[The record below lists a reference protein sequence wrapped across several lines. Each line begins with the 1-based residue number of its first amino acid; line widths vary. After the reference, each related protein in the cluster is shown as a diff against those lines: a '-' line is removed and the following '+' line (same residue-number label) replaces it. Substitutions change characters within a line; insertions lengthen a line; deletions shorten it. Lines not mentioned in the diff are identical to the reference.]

1 MMSHD
6 AKTYLITGANGQLGR
21 LAVQSLIEKVP
32 AAQVIALVRK
42 PEAGADLAALG
53 VTVRI
58 GAYDDP
64 ASLDAAF
71 AGVSHL
77 LLISSSEVGQRL
89 AQHENVIAAAKK
101 AGVAFLAYTSILRAD
116 TSTLG
121 LAVEHLATEK
131 AIAASGIP
139 HAFLRNSWYLENY
152 LGSIGPAL
160 EHGAVAGSV
169 GEGRI
174 SAASRADYAEAAA
187 VVLSNSDAYVNAT
200 LELAGDD
207 AFTLT
212 DLAAEIGGLA
222 GKPVVY
228 AYMPED
234 AYKAMLV
241 QVGLPEAFAGLLA
254 DSDVGASK
262 GGLFDDSKTLSRFIG
277 RPTTPLKTVLAAAM
291 GK

>member
-1 MMSHD
+1 MSQD
-6 AKTYLITGANGQLGR
+6 AKKYLITGANGQLGQ
-21 LAVQSLIEKVP
+21 LVVQSLVKKVP
-32 AAQVIALVRK
+32 ASQVIALVRK
-42 PEAGADLAALG
+42 PEAAAALAALG
-53 VTVRI
+53 VEVRI
-58 GAYDDP
+58 GSYDDP

-71 AGVSHL
+71 AGVDAL
-77 LLISSSEVGQRL
+77 LLISSSEVGKRL
-89 AQHENVIAAAKK
+89 QQHENVIAAAKK
-101 AGVAFLAYTSILRAD
+101 AGVGFLAYTSILHAD
-116 TSTLG
+116 TSPLG
-121 LAVEHLATEK
+121 LASEHLATEK
-131 AIAASGIP
+131 WIAGSGIP
-139 HAFLRNSWYLENY
+139 YAFLRNGWYIENY

-187 VVLSNSDAYVNAT
+187 VVLANSAAYVNAV
-200 LELAGDD
+200 LELGGDD

-212 DLAAEIGGLA
+212 DLATAIGDLA

-241 QVGLPEAFAGLLA
+241 QVGLPEGFAGLLA

-262 GGLFDDSKTLSRFIG
+262 GGLFDDSKTLSRIIG

>member
-1 MMSHD
+1 MSHD
-6 AKTYLITGANGQLGR
+6 AKTYLVTGANGQLGL

-58 GAYDDP
+58 GSYDDP

-71 AGVSHL
+71 VGVTHV

-116 TSTLG
+116 TSPLG

-131 AIAASGIP
+131 AIVASGIP
-139 HAFLRNSWYLENY
+139 YAFLRNSWYLENY

-187 VVLSNSDAYVNAT
+187 VVLANSDAYVNAV

-212 DLAAEIGGLA
+212 DLAAAIGELA

-241 QVGLPEAFAGLLA
+241 QVGLPEGFAGLLA

-262 GGLFDDSKTLSRFIG
+262 GGLFEDGKTLSRIIG
-277 RPTTPLKTVLAAAM
+277 RPTTPLKTVLAGAM

>member
-1 MMSHD
+1 MSQD
-6 AKTYLITGANGQLGR
+6 AKKYLITGANGQLGQ
-21 LAVQSLIEKVP
+21 LVVQSLVKKVP
-32 AAQVIALVRK
+32 ASQVIALVRK
-42 PEAGADLAALG
+42 PEAAAALVALG
-53 VTVRI
+53 VEVRI
-58 GAYDDP
+58 GSYDDP

-71 AGVSHL
+71 AGVDTL
-77 LLISSSEVGQRL
+77 LLISSSEVGKRL
-89 AQHENVIAAAKK
+89 PQHENVIAAAKK
-101 AGVAFLAYTSILRAD
+101 AGVGFLAYTSILHAD
-116 TSTLG
+116 TSPLG
-121 LAVEHLATEK
+121 LAAEHLATEK
-131 AIAASGIP
+131 WIAASGIP
-139 HAFLRNSWYLENY
+139 YAFLRNGWYIENY

-187 VVLSNSDAYVNAT
+187 VVLANSAAYVNAV

-212 DLAAEIGGLA
+212 DLATAIGDLA

-241 QVGLPEAFAGLLA
+241 QVGLPEGFAGLLA

-262 GGLFDDSKTLSRFIG
+262 GGLFDDSKTLSRIIG

>member
-1 MMSHD
+1 MSHD

-21 LAVQSLIEKVP
+21 LAVQSLIQKVP
-32 AAQVIALVRK
+32 ASQVIALVRK

-58 GAYDDP
+58 GSYDDP

-71 AGVSHL
+71 AGVTHL
-77 LLISSSEVGQRL
+77 LLVSSSEVGQRL
-89 AQHENVIAAAKK
+89 SQHENVIAAAKK
-101 AGVAFLAYTSILRAD
+101 AGIAFLAYTSILHAD
-116 TSTLG
+116 SSPLG
-121 LAVEHLATEK
+121 LAVEHVATEK

-139 HAFLRNSWYLENY
+139 YAFLRNSWYLENY

-174 SAASRADYAEAAA
+174 AAASRADYAEAAA
-187 VVLSNSDAYVNAT
+187 VVLANSDAYVNAV
-200 LELAGDD
+200 LELAGDE
-207 AFTLT
+207 AFTLS
-212 DLAAEIGGLA
+212 DLAATIGELA

-241 QVGLPEAFAGLLA
+241 QVGLPEGFAGLLA

-262 GGLFDDSKTLSRFIG
+262 GGLFDDSKTLSRIIG
-277 RPTTPLKTVLAAAM
+277 RPTTPLKTVLAGAM

>member
-1 MMSHD
+1 MSHD
-6 AKTYLITGANGQLGR
+6 AKTYLVTGANGQLGR

-58 GAYDDP
+58 GSYDDP

-71 AGVSHL
+71 AGVTHV

-89 AQHENVIAAAKK
+89 AQHENVIAAAKR

-116 TSTLG
+116 TSPLG

-139 HAFLRNSWYLENY
+139 YAFLRNSWYLENY

-187 VVLSNSDAYVNAT
+187 VVLANSDAYVNAV

-212 DLAAEIGGLA
+212 NLAAAIGELA

-241 QVGLPEAFAGLLA
+241 QVGLPEGFAGLLA

-262 GGLFDDSKTLSRFIG
+262 GGLFEDGKTLSRIIG
-277 RPTTPLKTVLAAAM
+277 RPTTPLKTVLAGAM